1 MISFYF
7 YSEISIFCLLII
19 DSLTLNQQFI
29 INGVLIL
36 LIKISLRSTKGW
48 YIGNKYCRAASV
60 TSFNDLRYWW
70 GNFLIIFWRSTYL
83 EYTVKIVAKMV
94 EKWVSYAWFFAG
106 RNPYKNASFL
116 QFGLLWLHLKSCFLS
131 MLYSTPCYSPLFL
144 HWRRPT

>member
-106 RNPYKNASFL
+106 RNPYKNAKIVEKIPLWYSFN
-116 QFGLLWLHLKSCFLS
+116 FCFIS
-131 MLYSTPCYSPLFL
+131 RLYSTPWVTP
-144 HWRRPT
+144 